1 MCTYRILF
9 IHSSVGGH
17 LGGCFYLWAP
27 GNHAAVNVGAETPNA
42 PAFRPRGG
50 PQRLREGWARGG
62 VAEGM
67 CVCVT
72 SSGSHRCLRDVRGKT
87 RSRTEVT
94 GGRPGPVA
102 GPAVCEEPAVPACPL
117 SARGPRARLF
127 ADGNWVFPEN
137 QASHGTFHGRESDT
151 LFILGTERQKC
162 WRRPP
167 VMVAA
172 NECGPCPGSSLPRGD
187 PARVRAPS
195 PSLHRGGRPWPS
207 RPQSPRPPGP
217 RFAAPEF
224 DGPDGGSLHGS
235 PAPSPGPEAFGDT
248 SETKRN
254 NTSLREPHAS

>member
-1 MCTYRILF
+1 MAGRGL
-9 IHSSVGGH
+9 S
-17 LGGCFYLWAP
+17 
-27 GNHAAVNVGAETPNA
+27 
-42 PAFRPRGG
+42 PA
-50 PQRLREGWARGG
+50 RL
-62 VAEGM
+62 
-67 CVCVT
+67 
-72 SSGSHRCLRDVRGKT
+72 
-87 RSRTEVT
+87 
-94 GGRPGPVA
+94 
-102 GPAVCEEPAVPACPL
+102 CEEPAVPACPL

-162 WRRPP
+162 WQRPP

-172 NECGPCPGSSLPRGD
+172 NECGPCPGLSLPRGD